1 MGSDHPLRA
10 RGSPP
15 QCDAADPA
23 PVALHQAAAEVSMD
37 LFAHSA
43 RNRRAN
49 QPLAERMR
57 PRTLAELVG
66 QEHLVAPGRL
76 LAQIAAGKSLPSLIL
91 WGPPGTGKTTL
102 ARLLGEAVKAH
113 LIALSAVSSGV
124 KEVREVVA
132 DAASRRDQ
140 YGTRTI
146 LFIDEIHRF
155 SKAQQDALLPHV
167 EAGTVILIGAT
178 TENPSFGVIAAL
190 LSRCK
195 VVRLESLEP
204 SHLEALA
211 RRAIDDRDRGLGAL
225 GVSLPDAVLE
235 QLVALAQG
243 DARRLLGTLEVAA
256 ELARGDAG
264 EGEAAEIGQAHLDEA
279 AQQRTLLYDKAG
291 DEHYGV
297 VSALIKSMRGSDPDA
312 AVYWMTRMLEAG
324 EEPRFVLRRLVIFA
338 AEDIG
343 LADPRALQVAVAALD
358 AFELV
363 GMPEGVL
370 PMTQACLYLATA
382 PKSNTALTAY
392 AAARR
397 LVRERGALP
406 VPARLRNAPTALA
419 KAQGHGDG
427 YKYPHDFEG
436 AYVPED
442 YLPDALVGQRV
453 YQPTEQGYE
462 AEVKERLAALDE
474 RRRRG

>member
-1 MGSDHPLRA
+1 
-10 RGSPP
+10 
-15 QCDAADPA
+15 
-23 PVALHQAAAEVSMD
+23 MD
-37 LFAHSA
+37 LFAHNA
-43 RNRRAN
+43 RSRRTH

-57 PRTLAELVG
+57 PRTLDELVG
-66 QEHLVAPGRL
+66 QQHLVAPGRL
-76 LAQIAAGKSLPSLIL
+76 LAQVAAGKSLPSLIL

-113 LIALSAVSSGV
+113 LVALSAVSAGV
-124 KEVREVVA
+124 KEVREV
-132 DAASRRDQ
+132 AAESAARRDQ

-167 EAGTVILIGAT
+167 ESGTVTLIGAT
-178 TENPSFGVIAAL
+178 TENPSFGVVAAL

-204 SHLEALA
+204 EHLKALA
-211 RRAIDDRDRGLGAL
+211 RRALTDRDRGLG
-225 GVSLPDAVLE
+225 SLAVTMPDAVLD
-235 QLVALAQG
+235 QLVDLAHG

-256 ELARGDAG
+256 ELARADVA
-264 EGEAAEIGQAHLDEA
+264 EGTEAAIAQSHLDEA
-279 AQQRTLLYDKAG
+279 AQQKTLLYDKAG

-297 VSALIKSMRGSDPDA
+297 VSAFIKSMRGSDPDA

-338 AEDIG
+338 AEDVG
-343 LADPRALQVAVAALD
+343 MADPQALQVAVAALE

-370 PMTQACLYLATA
+370 PMTQAALYLATA

-392 AAARR
+392 AAARK

-419 KAQGHGDG
+419 KAQGHGEG
-427 YKYPHDFEG
+427 YKYPHDFAG
-436 AYVPED
+436 SYVPED
-442 YLPDALVGQRV
+442 YLPDALAGQVV
-453 YQPTEQGYE
+453 YTPTEQGFE
-462 AEVKERLAALDE
+462 AGVKARLAELAE